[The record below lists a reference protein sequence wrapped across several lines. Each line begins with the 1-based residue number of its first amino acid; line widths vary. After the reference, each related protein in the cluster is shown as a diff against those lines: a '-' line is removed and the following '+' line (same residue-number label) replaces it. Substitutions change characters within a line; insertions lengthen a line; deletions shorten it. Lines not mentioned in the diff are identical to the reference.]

1 MLSTVVFCSLSTSIS
16 EASLFYAKCAVH
28 LWYPSDAGSDLPFV
42 GGVEDVQE
50 SVACVACVALH
61 VCTRVGFP
69 VWGVSIIWSFLKDS
83 YVKMPLFF
91 LIKLKGT
98 SLLKK
103 LPSTAA

>member
-1 MLSTVVFCSLSTSIS
+1 MLSTVVFCSLSTSVS

-91 LIKLKGT
+91 SNKT
-98 SLLKK
+98 
-103 LPSTAA
+103 